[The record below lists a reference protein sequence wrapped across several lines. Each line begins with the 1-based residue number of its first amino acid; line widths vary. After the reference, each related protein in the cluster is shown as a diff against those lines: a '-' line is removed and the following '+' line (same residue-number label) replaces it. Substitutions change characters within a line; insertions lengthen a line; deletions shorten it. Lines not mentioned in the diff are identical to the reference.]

1 MYLAMTVGAAPIK
14 EENRVFTPRSH
25 RVPGNHM
32 ALRAHSRISNFEQP
46 VIDGPMRLVT
56 VGTTINRRRMFV

>member
-32 ALRAHSRISNFEQP
+32 ALRAHSRIGNFEQP
-46 VIDGPMRLVT
+46 VIDGAMRLMA

>member
-1 MYLAMTVGAAPIK
+1 M
-14 EENRVFTPRSH
+14 
-25 RVPGNHM
+25 PGNHM

-46 VIDGPMRLVT
+46 VIDGAVRLVT